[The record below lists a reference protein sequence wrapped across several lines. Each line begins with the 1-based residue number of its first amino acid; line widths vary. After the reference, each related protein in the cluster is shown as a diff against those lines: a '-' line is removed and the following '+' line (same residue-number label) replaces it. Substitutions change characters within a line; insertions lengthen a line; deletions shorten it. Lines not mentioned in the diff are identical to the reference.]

1 MFVLSTLVKLNIFSY
16 IIHEEEEHQ
25 ILTSDTLES
34 NVWYLEQRK

>member
-16 IIHEEEEHQ
+16 IIHEEEHQ